1 MIFKSY
7 LVEENINLLDK
18 NLVLF
23 YGENL
28 GFKNQIKNVIKSK
41 SNSEIINL
49 FQDEVLKKP
58 ETLLNEILSAPRVS
72 WVVDSSVSPSGIITL
87 IFFEYFP

>member
-28 GFKNQIKNVIKSK
+28 GFKNQIKDVIKSK

-49 FQDEVLKKP
+49 FQDEV
-58 ETLLNEILSAPRVS
+58 
-72 WVVDSSVSPSGIITL
+72 
-87 IFFEYFP
+87 